1 MTMVILH
8 DKGSANLN
16 AEITDAKNT
25 LEIKKEKTE

>member
-16 AEITDAKNT
+16 EEMSNAKNT
-25 LEIKKEKTE
+25 LDIKKEKTE